1 MKKILF
7 FLPAI
12 LCYLLIFILSSIRFQ
27 VEAGIPSLDKVF
39 HLVEFILLGFLLSFG
54 YFLSLEASPRT
65 KSAWVM
71 ISGILLGGMIEIYQ
85 YFLPT
90 RSFEILDLVADSLGI
105 LIGLFLFLHLSRTQR
120 GRIFTERLS
129 RIGE

>member
-7 FLPAI
+7 FVPAI

-39 HLVEFILLGFLLSFG
+39 HLVEFIILGFLLSLG
-54 YFLSLEASPRT
+54 YFLSLEASSRT

-105 LIGLFLFLHLSRTQR
+105 LIGLFLFLYLSRTKR

>member
-12 LCYLLIFILSSIRFQ
+12 LCYLLIFIISSIRFQ
-27 VEAGIPSLDKVF
+27 IEAGIPSLDKVF
-39 HLVEFILLGFLLSFG
+39 HLVEFILLGFLLSLG
-54 YFLSLEASPRT
+54 YFLSIEGSSRK
-65 KSAWVM
+65 KSAWVL
-71 ISGILLGGMIEIYQ
+71 ISGILLGGMIEIHQ

-105 LIGLFLFLHLSRTQR
+105 MIGLFLFLYLSRTKR

-129 RIGE
+129 RIGK

>member
-1 MKKILF
+1 MRKILF
-7 FLPAI
+7 FVPAI

-27 VEAGIPSLDKVF
+27 VEAGIPSLDKGV
-39 HLVEFILLGFLLSFG
+39 HLVEFILLGFLLSLG

-65 KSAWVM
+65 KSAWVL

-105 LIGLFLFLHLSRTQR
+105 LIGLFLFLHLSRTKR

>member
-1 MKKILF
+1 MRKILF
-7 FLPAI
+7 FVPAI

-27 VEAGIPSLDKVF
+27 VEAGIPSLDKGV
-39 HLVEFILLGFLLSFG
+39 HLVEFI
-54 YFLSLEASPRT
+54 LEASPRT
-65 KSAWVM
+65 KSAWVL

-105 LIGLFLFLHLSRTQR
+105 LIGLFLFLHLSRTKR

>member
-1 MKKILF
+1 MRKILF
-7 FLPAI
+7 FVPAI

-39 HLVEFILLGFLLSFG
+39 HLMEFILLGFLLSLG
-54 YFLSLEASPRT
+54 YFLSLEASPRK
-65 KSAWVM
+65 KSAWVLT
-71 ISGILLGGMIEIYQ
+71 SGILLGGIIEIYQ

-90 RSFEILDLVADSLGI
+90 RSFEILDLAADSLGI
-105 LIGLFLFLHLSRTQR
+105 LIGLFVFLYLSRTER

>member
-1 MKKILF
+1 
-7 FLPAI
+7 
-12 LCYLLIFILSSIRFQ
+12 LIFILSSIRFQ

-39 HLVEFILLGFLLSFG
+39 HLVEFILLGFLLSLG
-54 YFLSLEASPRT
+54 YFLSLDASPRN

-71 ISGILLGGMIEIYQ
+71 ISGI
-85 YFLPT
+85 LPT

-105 LIGLFLFLHLSRTQR
+105 LIGLFLFLHLSRTKR

>member
-27 VEAGIPSLDKVF
+27 VEAGIPSLDKGV
-39 HLVEFILLGFLLSFG
+39 HLVEFILLGFLLSLG
-54 YFLSLEASPRT
+54 YFLSIEGSPRK
-65 KSAWVM
+65 KSAWVL
-71 ISGILLGGMIEIYQ
+71 ISGILLGGMIEIHQ

-105 LIGLFLFLHLSRTQR
+105 LIGLFFFIYLSHTKR

>member
-12 LCYLLIFILSSIRFQ
+12 LYYMLIFIISSIRFQ
-27 VEAGIPSLDKVF
+27 IEAGIPSLDKVF
-39 HLVEFILLGFLLSFG
+39 HLVEFILLGFLLSLG
-54 YFLSLEASPRT
+54 YFLSIEGSLRK
-65 KSAWVM
+65 KSACVL
-71 ISGILLGGMIEIYQ
+71 ISGVLLGGLIEIYQ

-105 LIGLFLFLHLSRTQR
+105 LIGLFLFLYLSRTKR
-120 GRIFTERLS
+120 GRIFTEQLS